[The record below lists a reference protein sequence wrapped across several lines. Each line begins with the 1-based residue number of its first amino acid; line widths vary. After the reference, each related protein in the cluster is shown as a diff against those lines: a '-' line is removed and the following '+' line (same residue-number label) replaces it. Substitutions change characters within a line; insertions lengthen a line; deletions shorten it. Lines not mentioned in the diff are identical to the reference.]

1 MRQSLEILNVFN
13 TLTLNQ
19 ISRKTQTLGIKI
31 DNAIFPYKNA
41 LSEVNFEKIEWG
53 VQNEP
58 LTTNEVL
65 PLIISFFKKFSFRF
79 KSLI

>member
-19 ISRKTQTLGIKI
+19 ISQKTQTLGIKI

-65 PLIISFFKKFSFRF
+65 PLIISFFKKISFWF